1 MRGAVETLRH
11 AVGTCF
17 PREQRPAV
25 YGIMARILVGASV
38 CFFTIGKDHKL
49 DARVK
54 ISINEYLEEVAE
66 FCDDL
71 YGNRVRGQFKDVR
84 GTSELA
90 ILVAPTCEE
99 LAELRRAVAIMTP
112 SEKQDADRLSDE
124 QVERIAAD
132 AHVDQANFAIFI
144 NGYALVCKR
153 AS

>member
-1 MRGAVETLRH
+1 MGHL
-11 AVGTCF
+11 
-17 PREQRPAV
+17 
-25 YGIMARILVGASV
+25 
-38 CFFTIGKDHKL
+38 CFFAIRKDHKL

-90 ILVAPTCEE
+90 MLVAPTSEE
-99 LAELRRAVAIMTP
+99 LAQLRRAVAIMTP

-153 AS
+153 VS